1 MSKSTP
7 TMDIGQVEHDTHA
20 HAILQ
25 NVWRDVLERL
35 RPVLSEEDIAAQLE
49 PLRVAGCI
57 DEQGEHLELYLIAA
71 DERVESIRER
81 FGGFIRHLAAEIDER
96 VDQVRFLS
104 RSELDDGL
112 EERPSGEA
120 PASAETVWTA
130 AMSVLETQVST
141 HNFESWL
148 QIIEPVELS
157 GESLQLQVGDSFQK
171 AWIDDNYLDLIES
184 AVAPL
189 DVELVVDESL
199 PEPEQAKLPMMRPT
213 ERAVPNSVARS
224 SLFGV
229 VKRGRRK
236 QFEKQMLATLD
247 GTQIRYTGAQL
258 DQHDLDVWMQ
268 ALELTRDQEL
278 GEYIEFSGYGFLK
291 ELGRGTG
298 KRAYERLDTSLTR
311 LGATMVEVLVADRF
325 AYSGSLVEDYYRD
338 EDTRRFKVK
347 LNPKLINWFDPGYT
361 KVQFEERLSLPGQLA
376 KRLHIYIHAQ
386 TATENRPHRI
396 GLEKLQQLCASSLSR
411 LRDFKRKVQDTM
423 EDLEARGVITRWRF
437 TRGGALEFV
446 RPNPT
451 IDVQ

>member
-1 MSKSTP
+1 MPEDTP
-7 TMDIGQVEHDTHA
+7 ATDIEQVEHDTHA

-25 NVWRDVLERL
+25 NVWRDVLGRL
-35 RPVLSEEDIAAQLE
+35 RPVLSEDDLSELE
-49 PLRVAGCI
+49 PLRVAGRV
-57 DEQGEHLELYLIAA
+57 DEPGNQFELYLIAA
-71 DERVESIRER
+71 DEQVGSIRER
-81 FGGFIRHLAAEIDER
+81 FGGFIRHLAAEIDAR

-112 EERPSGEA
+112 EEHIDET

-148 QIIEPVELS
+148 QIIEPAELS

-184 AVAPL
+184 AVAPF

-386 TATENRPHRI
+386 TATETRPHRI

-411 LRDFKRKVQDTM
+411 LRDFKRKVQETM
-423 EDLEARGVITRWRF
+423 EDLEARGVVTRWRF

-451 IDVQ
+451 IDVE